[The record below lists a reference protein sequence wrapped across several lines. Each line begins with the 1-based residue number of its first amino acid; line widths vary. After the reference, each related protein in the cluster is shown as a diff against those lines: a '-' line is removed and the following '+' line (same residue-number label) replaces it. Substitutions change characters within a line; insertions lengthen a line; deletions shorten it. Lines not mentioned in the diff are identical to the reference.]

1 MSDSPP
7 EHAAARTDPL
17 RPRSDTLFHAGLV
30 TLSGAYVLLIA
41 GLLLAML
48 LYASPARLVEEL
60 LKRETLHAGALSLLT
75 CTATAVL
82 SLWVAVPI
90 GYVMSRYTFRGKVFI
105 DALLDIPIVLPPLV
119 IGLLLLILSTALP
132 RTLSDAIVFEVPA
145 VILAQFT
152 VTAAFAVRTMRA
164 TFDEIPQRL
173 ERVALTLGAG
183 RGQAFWTVVLPEAR
197 RGMVAAGTLAWAR
210 ALGEFGPILIFA
222 GMVPMRTEVLTST
235 VYLEFQSGNLV
246 GGLAV
251 SMIMVILAAAAL
263 VAIRAFGA
271 RAEVTP

>member
-1 MSDSPP
+1 MSTSPTTP
-7 EHAAARTDPL
+7 DPKPHDPL
-17 RPRSDTLFHAGLV
+17 RPRSDKLFYTSLMALG
-30 TLSGAYVLLIA
+30 GAYVLLII

-48 LYASPARLVEEL
+48 LYASPARLWSEL
-60 LKRETLHAGALSLLT
+60 IKPETLHAGALSLLT

-90 GYVMSRYTFRGKVFI
+90 GYLMSRHEFRGKVVL

-119 IGLLLLILSTALP
+119 IGLLLLVLSTALP
-132 RTLSDAIVFEVPA
+132 RTVSDAVVFEWPA
-145 VILAQFT
+145 VVLAQFT
-152 VTAAFAVRTMRA
+152 VAAAFAVRTMRA
-164 TFDEIPQRL
+164 TFDQIPQRL
-173 ERVALTLGAG
+173 ERVALTLGAS

-197 RGMVAAGTLAWAR
+197 RGIIAAGTLAWAR

-251 SMIMVILAAAAL
+251 SLIMVILAAIAL
-263 VAIRAFGA
+263 VIIRLAGT
-271 RAEVTP
+271 RGEVTP